1 MKKIR
6 SPKDARHISPD
17 DRPCFFSRGKFDF
30 SSRDFH
36 EERYDEGEGH
46 SSQMFALLR
55 MWNIDW
61 PVSRVWGR
69 LLFNRKAAAGH
80 WVGGHVW
87 GNKARLKAA
96 ALATRGERKSYSLSS
111 FEPWGGFR
119 GWFPFWLGR
128 KQGQLRRERDRD
140 RSTGRGQA
148 MVSLLIR

>member
-1 MKKIR
+1 MREIW
-6 SPKDARHISPD
+6 
-17 DRPCFFSRGKFDF
+17 FFFEAVEAF
-30 SSRDFH
+30 SSKSYDKG
-36 EERYDEGEGH
+36 EREGH
-46 SSQMFALLR
+46 SSQMFTLLR

-96 ALATRGERKSYSLSS
+96 ALATRGEWKSYSLSLSLLS

-128 KQGQLRRERDRD
+128 KQGQLRRERNRD
-140 RSTGRGQA
+140 RSTGWEQA
-148 MVSLLIR
+148 IVSLLIH